1 MKKTHHFLFVTI
13 DGGGNLQP
21 VFGLAKR
28 LAGRGH
34 RVTVLSEPCLEQ
46 PIRALGFDY
55 IPFENHFTRTDRTV
69 DIFQDWKGNPL
80 TDPTMENVVFGP
92 AKTVAA
98 ETERALNRSGA
109 DMLVVDCLL
118 PTALIPAEALGIPRV
133 IAFHFP
139 EYMPGPNRPPG
150 ILGLMPGKG
159 PFGRLRDRLLGKVF
173 HLAFGKYLPLI
184 NEVRASYGLGKLDR
198 VADLLDQADLRLIQ
212 TLRDFDFPVEPA
224 PANVRYTG
232 PVLDDPDWV
241 GGWTNPWADNDPRPL
256 AVVSLS
262 STFQN
267 QARVIQ
273 HIIHALGGLHARGLV
288 TLGPAI
294 DPSGLDVPENVV
306 VMQSAPHSQVF
317 PLADL
322 VITHAGHGTIMRALA
337 HGLPLICIPMGRDQK
352 DNAVKVDHHG
362 CGLKLSPKSGPGKIR
377 KAVLRILEDLS
388 FSENVNRMQA
398 EVRTAAAKDLAVEEL
413 EGLLAKKTVAKT
425 HRYIVS

>member
-21 VFGLAKR
+21 VLGLAKR

-34 RVTVLSEPCLEQ
+34 RITVLSEPCLEEL
-46 PIRALGFDY
+46 IRALGFDY
-55 IPFENHFTRTDRTV
+55 IPFENHFIRTDRTA

-80 TDPTMENVVFGP
+80 TDPTMDNIVFGP

-98 ETERALNRSGA
+98 ETERALKRSGA
-109 DMLVVDCLL
+109 DMLVADCLL
-118 PTALIPAEALGIPRV
+118 PTALIPAEAMGISSV

-150 ILGLMPGKG
+150 ILGLQPAKG
-159 PFGRLRDRLLGKVF
+159 PFGRLRDRLLGRVF
-173 HLAFGKYLPLI
+173 HLALGKYLPLV
-184 NEVRASYGLGKLDR
+184 NEVRESYSLGKLDR
-198 VADLLDQADLRLIQ
+198 ATDLLDRADLRLIQ
-212 TLRDFDFPVEPA
+212 TLRNFDFPIEPA

-256 AVVSLS
+256 VVVSLS

-267 QARVIQ
+267 QAQVIQ
-273 HIIHALGGLHARGLV
+273 HAIHALGGLDVRGLV

-294 DPSGLDVPENVV
+294 DPNGLDVPENVV

-317 PLADL
+317 PQTDL

-352 DNAVKVDHHG
+352 DNAVKVALRG
-362 CGLKLSPKSGPGKIR
+362 CGIKLSPKSGPEKIR
-377 KAVLRILEDLS
+377 QAVQQILGDPS
-388 FSENVNRMQA
+388 FVENASRMQA
-398 EVRTAAAKDLAVEEL
+398 EVRSSAEKDLAVGEL
-413 EGLLAKKTVAKT
+413 EGLLEKETVM
-425 HRYIVS
+425 VGE